1 MSTPVYSIDDFH
13 QALRNLMPRGRAWE
27 KETGSVPD
35 QTLGVFAPSF
45 QRSSA
50 AAISLISD
58 AFPATALDLIPE
70 WQETLGLPDPCAGG
84 SPTVPQERRQIV
96 ARLTN
101 NGGQNAAYFIAFA
114 ARLGYTVT
122 ITNDAPFRCGQS
134 ACGQH
139 LGSQEWFFGW
149 VVHAPAYT
157 ANPFLVGQSTA
168 GDPLNSG
175 ANLVLQCEL
184 SEAAPAHT
192 VLKFSYS

>member
-1 MSTPVYSIDDFH
+1 MSMPAYSIDDFH
-13 QALRNLMPRGRAWE
+13 QALRNLIPRGRAWD

-45 QRSSA
+45 QRSALA
-50 AAISLISD
+50 AVDLIADS
-58 AFPATALDLIPE
+58 FPATALDLIPE
-70 WQETLGLPDPCAGG
+70 WQETLGLPDPCAG
-84 SPTVPQERRQIV
+84 PAATVQQQRRQIV

-101 NGGQNAAYFIAFA
+101 SGGQTAAYYITFA
-114 ARLGYTVT
+114 AALGYTIT

-134 ACGQH
+134 TAGQH
-139 LGSQEWFFGW
+139 VGSQDWFYTW
-149 VVHAPAYT
+149 AVHAPAYT
-157 ANPFLVGQSTA
+157 PNPFLAGQSTA

-192 VLKFSYS
+192 VLQFHYS